1 MNRPVC
7 SYVRV
12 LRAGRLLESPRQ
24 AARFVSL
31 LAQERAPVLGG
42 GTRHEQWS
50 TMMAFLCRN
59 KVTKTFLNVQ
69 CTKVK
74 RSNSAQEVHRI
85 HFFVCTSPIYLY
97 MSVYMYTS
105 IGKKGL
111 MLERSEKI
119 RWEGIT
125 PP

>member
-42 GTRHEQWS
+42 GTRHEQWC

-59 KVTKTFLNVQ
+59 KVTKAFPEREPVHKAEMTLHE
-69 CTKVK
+69 
-74 RSNSAQEVHRI
+74 NS
-85 HFFVCTSPIYLY
+85 CTSTL
-97 MSVYMYTS
+97 
-105 IGKKGL
+105 KH
-111 MLERSEKI
+111 E
-119 RWEGIT
+119 
-125 PP
+125 